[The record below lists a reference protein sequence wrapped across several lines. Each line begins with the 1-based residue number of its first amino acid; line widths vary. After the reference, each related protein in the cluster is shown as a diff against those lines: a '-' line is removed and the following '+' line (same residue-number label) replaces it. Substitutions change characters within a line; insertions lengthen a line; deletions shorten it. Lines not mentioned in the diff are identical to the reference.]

1 LELTRIEN
9 DAAGGA
15 LGSEVC
21 RCEGPRAE
29 LERIPTVMVRI
40 ILDLP
45 GVREGT
51 DPC

>member
-15 LGSEVC
+15 LGSDVC
-21 RCEGPRAE
+21 RWEAPRAE

-40 ILDLP
+40 IRARP
-45 GVREGT
+45 AIREGSVHR
-51 DPC
+51 